1 MKSERVA
8 TYRVQL
14 QPQFGFEQAAEIA
27 DYLKALGVSHLYASP
42 YLQAAEGSTHGYDVV
57 DPSRVNAELGGET
70 GHEQMCRALRKA
82 GLGQMADIV
91 PNHMAISGGENPW
104 WWDVLENGPSS
115 RYAVFFDVDWDASE
129 DRWPNKILLPV
140 LGDHYGR
147 VLEAGELQLQYDEGW
162 FVLNYYE
169 NSFPIDP
176 SSLSAVLRWAG
187 ERCKSEQLA
196 FIAESHA
203 RLPRP
208 TVTAREPAERRH
220 RDKAVLRSMFRR
232 LCSEA
237 PEVDAAVAAEVE
249 RLNGDPDALD
259 ELIQQQN
266 YRLAL
271 WRTASRDLGYRRFF
285 DINDLAGLRVEDET
299 VFRET
304 HELPIRWIKEESAQ
318 GLRIDHPDGLRD
330 PAHYFSRL
338 RAACPDAWI
347 VVEKIL
353 EAGEK
358 LPPEWPVE
366 GTSGYDFLNLVSGL
380 YTDPR
385 GEHPL
390 TELYA
395 SLTGESAD
403 YPQLVQQCKH
413 QVMNELLSSEIG
425 RLTDLFVQICERH
438 RRYRDYTRF
447 ELREALIET
456 AAYFPVYRTY
466 ISVHDEGRGADEGVG
481 PRDIEYVQTAIRAAR
496 AAREDLDPE
505 LFTFL
510 EHLLLMRITGS
521 LESELIMRF
530 QQLTGPV
537 MAKGVEDTLFYRFT
551 RLIALNEVGG
561 DPGRFGISPE
571 EFHSRCIE
579 VQAAHPYTLLA
590 STTHD
595 TKRSEDVRARLL
607 LLSEIPDQWAETVQR
622 WVEHNRPHRGEN
634 FPDPGG
640 EYLFYQTL
648 VGAWPID
655 EKRLIAYMEKA
666 NREAKH
672 YTSWTQPNEEYE
684 GAWKAFI
691 TSVMGDKEFLEDVS
705 RFVDTLLQPGR
716 VNSLAQT
723 LLKLTAPGVPD
734 IYQGTELWALSLVDP
749 DNRRLV
755 DYDLRKSCV
764 TRIETSTFEEVLEH
778 MDAGWPKLWLIQKVL
793 QYRNRRPE
801 LFGPEGEYKP
811 LTAAGE
817 SAEHVFAFM
826 RGNGAI
832 TVVPRLVMGIQDGWG
847 DTSIQLPLGTWK
859 SVLNRTTSVYSGE
872 VKLSELLSG
881 FPVTLLEREE

>member
-1 MKSERVA
+1 MKSKWVA

-14 QPQFGFEQAAEIA
+14 QPQFGFEQAAAIA
-27 DYLKALGVSHLYASP
+27 DYLKSLGVSHLYASP

-57 DPSRVNAELGGET
+57 DPSRVNAELGGKD
-70 GHEQMCRALRKA
+70 GHAHMCRTLHNA
-82 GLGQMADIV
+82 GLGQMVDIV

-115 RYAVFFDVDWDASE
+115 RYALFFDVDWDASE
-129 DRWPNKILLPV
+129 DRWPDKILLPV
-140 LGDHYGR
+140 LGNHYGR
-147 VLEAGELQLQYDEGW
+147 VLEAGELQLRYDEGW
-162 FVLNYYE
+162 FALNYYE
-169 NSFPIDP
+169 NRFPIDP
-176 SSLSAVLRWAG
+176 SSLSSVLRGAG
-187 ERCKSEQLA
+187 KRCNSEQLA
-196 FIAESHA
+196 FIAESYA

-220 RDKAVLRSMFRR
+220 RDKAVLRSLFCR
-232 LCSEA
+232 LCSET
-237 PEVDAAVAAEVE
+237 PEVDAAVAAEVQ
-249 RLNGDPDALD
+249 RLNADTDALD

-304 HELPIRWIKEESAQ
+304 HELPVRWIKEKSAQ
-318 GLRIDHPDGLRD
+318 GLRIDHSGGLQD
-330 PAHYFSRL
+330 PAQYFSRL
-338 RAACPDAWI
+338 RAAWI

-353 EAGEK
+353 EPGEK
-358 LPPEWPVE
+358 LPAEWPVE
-366 GTSGYDFLNLVSGL
+366 GTTGYDFLNLVSGL
-380 YTDPR
+380 YTDSR

-395 SLTGESAD
+395 SLTGESVE
-403 YPQLVQQCKH
+403 YPELVQQCKH
-413 QVMNELLSSEIG
+413 QVMNQLLSSEIG
-425 RLTDLFVQICERH
+425 RLTDLFVRICERH

-447 ELREALIET
+447 ELREALLET

-466 ISVHDEGRGADEGVG
+466 ISVHAEGGGVDRGAGA
-481 PRDIEYVQTAIRAAR
+481 RDGEYVQTAIRAAR

-510 EHLLLMRITGS
+510 EHLLLMRMSGS

-571 EFHSRCIE
+571 EFHSRCRE
-579 VQAAHPYTLLA
+579 VQADHPYTLLA

-622 WVEHNRPHRGEN
+622 WVAHNRRHRGEN
-634 FPDPGG
+634 FPDPGS

-648 VGAWPID
+648 VGVWPID
-655 EKRLIAYMEKA
+655 ETRLASYMEKA

-672 YTSWTQPNEEYE
+672 YTSWTQPNKEYE
-684 GAWKAFI
+684 GAWKEFI
-691 TSVMGDKEFLEDVS
+691 TAVMADQEFLTDVR
-705 RFVDTLLQPGR
+705 RFVDTLIQPGR
-716 VNSLAQT
+716 VNSLA

-755 DYDLRKSCV
+755 DYDLRKSF
-764 TRIETSTFEEVLEH
+764 ISKAETTTVEEVLEH
-778 MDAGWPKLWLIQKVL
+778 MDAGWPKLWLIQ
-793 QYRNRRPE
+793 
-801 LFGPEGEYKP
+801 
-811 LTAAGE
+811 
-817 SAEHVFAFM
+817 
-826 RGNGAI
+826 
-832 TVVPRLVMGIQDGWG
+832 
-847 DTSIQLPLGTWK
+847 
-859 SVLNRTTSVYSGE
+859 
-872 VKLSELLSG
+872 
-881 FPVTLLEREE
+881 